1 MNFLMTGFLANI
13 HLTLALTE
21 PAIRDSFS
29 GGAASLDRLKF
40 AEPAGFAILLLTP
53 ILGALWIFSV
63 NRSKTQVA
71 RMVALRLRD
80 LLVGEAPWRGL
91 QTALLIA
98 GLALAAVAVARPQ
111 LGEILQERKGRGR
124 DVIIAVD
131 VSRSML
137 AGDLPPSR
145 LKRAQ
150 MAAEDLV
157 RQLKG
162 DRVGLVAFAGSSFL
176 QAPVTADH
184 AAVLTAMQE
193 LGPELIPLPG
203 TNIASALRCAEEA
216 FDHSEGGQRALVLI
230 TDGEELEED
239 AVAISQELSA
249 KMRIFTVGV
258 GSPEGAVLAV
268 PAPQGGGIEYIK
280 DSSGNVVQS
289 KLDEGRLRQ
298 IAQAGGGFY
307 TRLLSGPAEMRKIAL
322 EGIAVMDEHEVQ
334 LEGRSVAIERY
345 QWPLGAALLLIATG
359 FLMSEG
365 VRRRAIALITIG
377 LFAGGLA
384 PLLQPTS
391 ASAAATGSANG
402 LEKANAASNATPE
415 GAASNS
421 RPSSLARSTGK
432 KETGRALYDAG
443 EYAAAQEAFNTEL
456 AADRDSAQ
464 RAFNLGA
471 AAYKN
476 KQWAEAID
484 AFGKALNSKDP
495 TLRSRA
501 EYNFANTLVQQARQG
516 RRGQDTNALQQAIDH
531 YEEAIRQD
539 ESFEDAAA
547 NRDLVKKLLAQP
559 PPPPQQKND
568 KKDKKDDKDKQEN
581 EQDSEGEK
589 SEPKEGEQNEQKDS
603 SKQRG
608 SKEQKDPQG
617 KDQTGKPEN
626 EQGDGEK
633 KEPKDGEAPPTK
645 EEENPEQKERGELK
659 NVPVDGKDGKQ
670 EEKKPEQQQGG
681 DVKITREQAAALLEA
696 LRSEDRRVNLW
707 GTEQQK
713 NAARTKEGKTW

>member
-1 MNFLMTGFLANI
+1 MTGFLAKT
-13 HLTLALTE
+13 HLTLALAE
-21 PAIRDSFS
+21 PAIRGSLS
-29 GGAASLDRLKF
+29 GGALSLDRLKF
-40 AEPAGFAILLLTP
+40 AEPAGFALLLLTP
-53 ILGALWIFSV
+53 VLAALWLISA
-63 NRSKTQVA
+63 NRSKA
-71 RMVALRLRD
+71 RVGQMVALRLRN
-80 LLVGEAPWRGL
+80 LLVGQAPWRGL

-98 GLALAAVAVARPQ
+98 GLALGSVAIARPQ

-307 TRLLSGPAEMRKIAL
+307 TRLLSGPAEMRRIAL

-377 LFAGGLA
+377 LFAGGMA
-384 PLLQPTS
+384 PVLQSTT
-391 ASAAATGSANG
+391 ASAATNIAAATNGATATNSA
-402 LEKANAASNATPE
+402 PE
-415 GAASNS
+415 GSQATT
-421 RPSSLARSTGK
+421 RPTALADEK
-432 KETGRALYDAG
+432 KSGRALYDAG
-443 EYAAAQEAFNTEL
+443 EYAAAQEAFNAEL
-456 AADRDSAQ
+456 VADRDYAH

-495 TLRSRA
+495 TIRSRA

-531 YEEAIRQD
+531 YEESIRQD
-539 ESFEDAAA
+539 ASFEDAAV
-547 NRDLVKKLLAQP
+547 NRDLVKKILAQP
-559 PPPPQQKND
+559 PPPPQQKNEKND

-589 SEPKEGEQNEQKDS
+589 SESKDGEQNEQKDS

-608 SKEQKDPQG
+608 SKDQKDSQG

-626 EQGDGEK
+626 DPGDGEK

-659 NVPVDGKDGKQ
+659 NVPAEGKDGKQ

-681 DVKITREQAAALLEA
+681 DGKITREQAAALLEA

-713 NAARTKEGKTW
+713 NPARSKEGKTW

>member
-1 MNFLMTGFLANI
+1 MTGIPTNQN
-13 HLTLALTE
+13 LTLAVTE
-21 PAIRDSFS
+21 SPARSLISAQRP
-29 GGAASLDRLKF
+29 SLDQLKF
-40 AEPAGFAILLLTP
+40 AEPS
-53 ILGALWIFSV
+53 ALWILVLAPLLAALWLASAG
-63 NRSKTQVA
+63 RAKTRVLQIVA
-71 RMVALRLRD
+71 QRLRE
-80 LLVGEAPWRGL
+80 LLVGQAKWRGL
-91 QTALLIA
+91 RTSLLIA
-98 GLALAAVAVARPQ
+98 GVALAALALARPQ

-203 TNIASALRCAEEA
+203 TNIAGALRCAEEA

-239 AVAISQELSA
+239 AVAIAQELSA

-268 PAPQGGGIEYIK
+268 PAQQGGGIEYVK
-280 DSSGNVVQS
+280 DAAGNVVQS

-307 TRLLSGPAEMRKIAL
+307 IRLLSGPAEMRKIAV
-322 EGIAVMDEHEVQ
+322 EGIALMDEHEVQ

-345 QWPLGAALLLIATG
+345 QWPLGAAMLLIAAG

-365 VRRRAIALITIG
+365 VRRRALAVLAFG
-377 LFAGGLA
+377 LFCSGLGSATAATAATAPAGNASTA
-384 PLLQPTS
+384 PSNASGAGESPTS
-391 ASAAATGSANG
+391 STPARA
-402 LEKANAASNATPE
+402 LTPE
-415 GAASNS
+415 EKRN
-421 RPSSLARSTGK
+421 
-432 KETGRALYDAG
+432 GRALYDAG
-443 EYAAAQEAFNTEL
+443 EYAAAQEAFNADL
-456 AADRDSAQ
+456 AADRESAE

-484 AFGKALNSKDP
+484 AFGKALNSKDSL
-495 TLRSRA
+495 LRSRA

-531 YEEAIRQD
+531 YEESIRQD
-539 ESFEDAAA
+539 ATFEDAAV
-547 NRDLVKKLLAQP
+547 NRDFVKKILAQP
-559 PPPPQQKND
+559 PPPPQQKSEKKD
-568 KKDKKDDKDKQEN
+568 KNDKKDDKDKQEN
-581 EQDSEGEK
+581 EQDSEGDK
-589 SEPKEGEQNEQKDS
+589 SESKEGEQNEQKDS
-603 SKQRG
+603 SKQNG
-608 SKEQKDPQG
+608 SKDQKDSQN
-617 KDQTGKPEN
+617 KDQNGKPKDSN
-626 EQGDGEK
+626 EGEK
-633 KEPKDGEAPPTK
+633 KESKDGEAPPTK

-659 NVPVDGKDGKQ
+659 NVPVDGEDGKQ
-670 EEKKPEQQQGG
+670 DDKKQEQPQGG
-681 DVKITREQAAALLEA
+681 DGKITSTQAKALLEA

-713 NAARTKEGKTW
+713 NTARSKEGKTW

>member
-1 MNFLMTGFLANI
+1 M
-13 HLTLALTE
+13 LALAE
-21 PAIRDSFS
+21 PAIRGSLS
-29 GGAASLDRLKF
+29 GGAVSLDRLKF
-40 AEPAGFAILLLTP
+40 AEPAGFALLLLTP
-53 ILGALWIFSV
+53 ILAALWLISV
-63 NRSKTQVA
+63 NRSKARVG
-71 RMVALRLRD
+71 RMVAQRLRD
-80 LLVGEAPWRGL
+80 LLVGQAPWRGL

-98 GLALAAVAVARPQ
+98 GLAFGSVAIARPQ

-334 LEGRSVAIERY
+334 LEGRAVAIERY

-365 VRRRAIALITIG
+365 VKRRAIALITIG
-377 LFAGGLA
+377 LFAAGIA
-384 PLLQPTS
+384 PVLQSTP
-391 ASAAATGSANG
+391 ASAASSATNSAN
-402 LEKANAASNATPE
+402 ATNNAAPE
-415 GAASNS
+415 GSEATT
-421 RPSSLARSTGK
+421 RPTTQATQVTRADEKRS
-432 KETGRALYDAG
+432 GRALYDAG
-443 EYAAAQEAFNTEL
+443 EYAAAQEAFNAEL

-495 TLRSRA
+495 TIRSRA

-531 YEEAIRQD
+531 YEESLRQD
-539 ESFEDAAA
+539 ASFEDAAV
-547 NRDLVKKLLAQP
+547 NRDLVKKILAQP
-559 PPPPQQKND
+559 PPPPQQKNEKND

-581 EQDSEGEK
+581 EQDSEGDK
-589 SEPKEGEQNEQKDS
+589 SESKDGEQNEQKDS

-608 SKEQKDPQG
+608 SKDQKDSQG
-617 KDQTGKPEN
+617 KDQTGKPDN
-626 EQGDGEK
+626 DPGQGEK

-659 NVPVDGKDGKQ
+659 NVPAEGKDGKQ

-681 DVKITREQAAALLEA
+681 DGKITREQAAALLEA

-713 NAARTKEGKTW
+713 SPARSKEGKTW